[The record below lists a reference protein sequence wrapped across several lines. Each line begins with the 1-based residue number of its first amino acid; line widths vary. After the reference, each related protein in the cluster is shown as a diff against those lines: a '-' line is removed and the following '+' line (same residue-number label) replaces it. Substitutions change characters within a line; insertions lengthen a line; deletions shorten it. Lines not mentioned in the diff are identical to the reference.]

1 MLDPLSNQTDKPQ
14 PLLSQEQT
22 QPANVP
28 PASQSYIIQQPSQ
41 PYVVQLAN
49 QPYAVQQ
56 PSQPYI
62 IQLPPQSN
70 VIQQPNQPYVI
81 KAPTQT
87 VQTTNQPY
95 IIQTSNQPLV
105 IQPGLQI
112 NTDSKNLKEKLCCIR
127 IWTIIMFV
135 PSIIDVFININNYAL
150 PVSGIAGIIALGIV
164 SYFIYRS
171 VKTCDV
177 GKYEIALHTYVVF
190 FVVACVFYIFVVLYS
205 GLSSSRR
212 NRLAVLYFFETGPE
226 IITLYFLFAFKK
238 EFDGVSKKENVM
250 SIAPLPV

>member
-49 QPYAVQQ
+49 QPYAVQR
-56 PSQPYI
+56 PSQPYV
-62 IQLPPQSN
+62 IQLAPQSN

-112 NTDSKNLKEKLCCIR
+112 NTDSKNLKEKLRCIR

-135 PSIIDVFININNYAL
+135 SSLIDIIRTLDHEIP
-150 PVSGIAGIIALGIV
+150 PVSGIAGIIAVGIV
-164 SYFIYRS
+164 YYFIDRS
-171 VKTCDV
+171 VETCDV
-177 GKYEIALHTYVVF
+177 RKYEIALHTYVIF
-190 FVVACVFYIFVVLYS
+190 FVVACMFYIYFIFGYVTSWIYQ
-205 GLSSSRR
+205 
-212 NRLAVLYFFETGPE
+212 RLTMIHLIEAGFE

-238 EFDGVSKKENVM
+238 EFDWVSKKENLIP
-250 SIAPLPV
+250 IAPLPV